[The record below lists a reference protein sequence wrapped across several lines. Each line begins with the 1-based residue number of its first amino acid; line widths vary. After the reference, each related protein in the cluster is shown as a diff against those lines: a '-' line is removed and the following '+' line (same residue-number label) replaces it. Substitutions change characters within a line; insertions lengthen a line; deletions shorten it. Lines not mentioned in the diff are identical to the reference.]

1 MPRFKSIIFFIKIVL
16 KLNYFCKKMKN
27 FRALGVLRPSASG
40 APKPPLA
47 SVGWG
52 SAPRSPQ
59 TAPPLRIFGFAP
71 DSSRLDPT
79 IEPVT

>member
-1 MPRFKSIIFFIKIVL
+1 
-16 KLNYFCKKMKN
+16 MKN

-52 SAPRSPQ
+52 SAPRSPPHYEFL
-59 TAPPLRIFGFAP
+59 A
-71 DSSRLDPT
+71 SRLIAAAWIRPLSL
-79 IEPVT
+79 